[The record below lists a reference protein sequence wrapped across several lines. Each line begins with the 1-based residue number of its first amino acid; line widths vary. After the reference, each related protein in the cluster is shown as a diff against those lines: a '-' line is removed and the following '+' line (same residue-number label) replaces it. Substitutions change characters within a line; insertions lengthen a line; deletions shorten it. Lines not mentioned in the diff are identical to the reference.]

1 MRTLNA
7 ACDVIMSSYLSKCQ
21 NLYSKSEGTIA
32 VRRRPRRASRARR
45 RAAPAASR
53 ARGAAPA
60 AGARGP
66 AGGRRVS
73 RIHDCVP
80 PHRVSLARERRGDR
94 AWRRGARRGGPRA
107 APACQVK
114 KKGCRAIFNHLKYV
128 RESVWW

>member
-21 NLYSKSEGTIA
+21 NLYSKSEGTIPSGA
-32 VRRRPRRASRARR
+32 EAAAR
-45 RAAPAASR
+45 
-53 ARGAAPA
+53 APA

-73 RIHDCVP
+73 RVHDCVP

-114 KKGCRAIFNHLKYV
+114 KKGCRAIFNKKT
-128 RESVWW
+128 

>member
-32 VRRRPRRASRARR
+32 VRRRPRRA
-45 RAAPAASR
+45 
-53 ARGAAPA
+53 RGAGGRG
-60 AGARGP
+60 AGPGRGP
-66 AGGRRVS
+66 ARFAYPRLCPS
-73 RIHDCVP
+73 A
-80 PHRVSLARERRGDR
+80 HRVSLARERRGDR

-114 KKGCRAIFNHLKYV
+114 KKGCRAIFNNLKYV